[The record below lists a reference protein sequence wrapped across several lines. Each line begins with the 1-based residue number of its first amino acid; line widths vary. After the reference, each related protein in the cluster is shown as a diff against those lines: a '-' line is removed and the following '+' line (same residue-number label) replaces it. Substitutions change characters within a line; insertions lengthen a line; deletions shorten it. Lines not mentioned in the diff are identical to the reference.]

1 MLHRILFRK
10 RLRSSRN
17 HEVLEG
23 DGVGVLCL
31 QTDEDSTGRGSSIAA
46 ISGHDS
52 ACVALD
58 RLGVTCPCHE
68 WHFVLIRQIH
78 EFSAPRFLIKLDV
91 SGCELH

>member
-1 MLHRILFRK
+1 MSASFVSKRTKILQDADRQ
-10 RLRSSRN
+10 L
-17 HEVLEG
+17 
-23 DGVGVLCL
+23 L
-31 QTDEDSTGRGSSIAA
+31 QSVVMIAR
-46 ISGHDS
+46 
-52 ACVALD
+52 VALD